1 MHGTVWMINPRKS
14 RLLTEKTHAKNW
26 INGLT
31 IGSFPVC

>member
-1 MHGTVWMINPRKS
+1 MHSTVKAINPQKS
-14 RLLTEKTHAKNW
+14 RLLTGMTHAKNW